1 MKKQTLIFAIITSL
15 MILPILGCGSQQET
29 GLEVPAAE
37 AAPSQANDTV
47 VVDKPIEVDDAGAQ
61 PVLETAVEV
70 KPEKVVVVEPEALRA
85 NVHKTHETEGLH
97 EEHLVNGTHE
107 EHLADGTYEAH
118 HGENDA
124 DITDTDADTVVS
136 EATDEGSTLAETAAV
151 PFTATTGLD
160 TFSAY
165 RMNFLT
171 DFDGSRK
178 GQATQGTMNGLLE
191 ITRKPQAKHW
201 QMNMSGDTFGELS
214 TLGSMELYDF
224 GKMMYIQNPLD
235 ATWLGVPADL
245 VKTMLPVPI
254 DDMYRPEESIDLP
267 ATAVLQP
274 GEEVVNGV
282 VTQRYTFG
290 PDDLADTRYEAV
302 EGTIWV
308 AVDGDYVVK
317 YESTVTGEFD
327 NLSAGGMDL
336 MDKGTIVMS
345 YEISDVNGDF
355 SIQPP
360 ADAQGLDLGKLLSGL
375 NF

>member
-1 MKKQTLIFAIITSL
+1 MKKQTLIFAIIISL
-15 MILPILGCGSQQET
+15 TILPILGCGSQPEANT
-29 GLEVPAAE
+29 EIPVVEVAQ
-37 AAPSQANDTV
+37 SQANDTV
-47 VVDKPIEVDDAGAQ
+47 VVDEMNDVAESVAEPAADFEVEEVTSIEVEELQ
-61 PVLETAVEV
+61 
-70 KPEKVVVVEPEALRA
+70 A
-85 NVHKTHETEGLH
+85 NIHETHEAEGIH
-97 EEHLVNGTHE
+97 EEHLVDGTHE

-118 HGENDA
+118 HGEND
-124 DITDTDADTVVS
+124 TDNTDTVVS
-136 EATDEGSTLAETAAV
+136 EDSEAASSTAAI

-178 GQATQGTMNGLLE
+178 GQATQGTMDGVLE

-214 TLGSMELYDF
+214 ALGSMELYDF
-224 GKMMYIQNPLD
+224 GQMMYIQNPLD
-235 ATWLGVPADL
+235 ATWLGVPAEL

-290 PDDLADTRYEAV
+290 PDDLADTDSRYETV
-302 EGTIWV
+302 DGTIWV
-308 AVDGDYVVK
+308 AVEGNYVVK

-345 YEISDVNGDF
+345 YEISDVNGNF

>member
-1 MKKQTLIFAIITSL
+1 MKKQTLIFAIIASL
-15 MILPILGCGSQQET
+15 MILPILGCGSQPEAGQEI
-29 GLEVPAAE
+29 PAAE
-37 AAPSQANDTV
+37 VAQNQANDTV
-47 VVDKPIEVDDAGAQ
+47 VLDEDTTE
-61 PVLETAVEV
+61 PVAKATVEV
-70 KPEKVVVVEPEALRA
+70 EVGEEVTVVEAEESPSVEELPSNLHEA
-85 NVHKTHETEGLH
+85 HEAEGLYETH
-97 EEHLVNGTHE
+97 MADGTHE
-107 EHLADGTYEAH
+107 EHLADGTYETH
-118 HGENDA
+118 HSANNIDDTDTNVGTGVSEDA
-124 DITDTDADTVVS
+124 DAS
-136 EATDEGSTLAETAAV
+136 EMAPV

-171 DFDGSRK
+171 DFDGYRK
-178 GQATQGTMNGLLE
+178 GQATQGTMSGLLE

-235 ATWLGVPADL
+235 ATWLGVPAEL

-282 VTQRYTFG
+282 VTERYAFG
-290 PDDLADTRYEAV
+290 PDDLVDSNTRYEAV

-317 YESTVTGEFD
+317 YESTITGEFD
-327 NLSAGGMDL
+327 NLSAGSMHL
-336 MDKGTIVMS
+336 MDQGTIVMS
-345 YEISDVNGDF
+345 YEVSDVNGGF

-360 ADAQGLDLGKLLSGL
+360 AGAKGLDLGKLLSGL

>member
-1 MKKQTLIFAIITSL
+1 MKKQTLIFAIIASL
-15 MILPILGCGSQQET
+15 MILPILGCGSQPEAGQEI
-29 GLEVPAAE
+29 PAAE
-37 AAPSQANDTV
+37 VAQNQANDTV
-47 VVDKPIEVDDAGAQ
+47 VFDD
-61 PVLETAVEV
+61 VVTESVSETAVETEV
-70 KPEKVVVVEPEALRA
+70 KEVAIVEAEESPSVEESPSNAQDA
-85 NVHKTHETEGLH
+85 QEVEGFHEPHMADDTHEKNIT
-97 EEHLVNGTHE
+97 
-107 EHLADGTYEAH
+107 DGTYESH
-118 HGENDA
+118 HGANNVDDTETNLGTIVSEDA
-124 DITDTDADTVVS
+124 DAS
-136 EATDEGSTLAETAAV
+136 EMTAV

-165 RMNFLT
+165 RMNFLV

-178 GQATQGTMNGLLE
+178 GQTTQGTMSGLLE

-214 TLGSMELYDF
+214 ALGSIELYDF
-224 GKMMYIQNPLD
+224 GKIMYIQNPLD
-235 ATWLGVPADL
+235 ATWLGVPAEM

-254 DDMYRPEESIDLP
+254 DDMYRPEKSIDLP

-290 PDDLADTRYEAV
+290 LDDLADSGTQYEAV
-302 EGTIWV
+302 KGTVWV

-317 YESTVTGEFD
+317 YESTITGEFD
-327 NLSAGGMDL
+327 NLSAGSMDL
-336 MDKGTIVMS
+336 MDQGTIVMS
-345 YEISDVNGDF
+345 YEVSDVNGDF

-360 ADAQGLDLGKLLSGL
+360 TDAQGLDLGKLLSGL

>member
-1 MKKQTLIFAIITSL
+1 MPEESD
-15 MILPILGCGSQQET
+15 
-29 GLEVPAAE
+29 AE
-37 AAPSQANDTV
+37 AS
-47 VVDKPIEVDDAGAQ
+47 
-61 PVLETAVEV
+61 
-70 KPEKVVVVEPEALRA
+70 
-85 NVHKTHETEGLH
+85 
-97 EEHLVNGTHE
+97 
-107 EHLADGTYEAH
+107 
-118 HGENDA
+118 
-124 DITDTDADTVVS
+124 
-136 EATDEGSTLAETAAV
+136 
-151 PFTATTGLD
+151 PFTATIGLD

-171 DFDGSRK
+171 DFDGLSK
-178 GQATQGTMNGLLE
+178 GQATQGTMSGLLE

-201 QMNMSGDTFGELS
+201 QMNMAGDTFGELS
-214 TLGSMELYDF
+214 TLGSMEMYDF
-224 GKMMYIQNPLD
+224 GSTMYIQNPLD
-235 ATWLGVPADL
+235 ATWLSVPAEL

-290 PDDLADTRYEAV
+290 SADLADPDARYEAV

-308 AVDGDYVVK
+308 AVDGNYVVK
-317 YESTVTGEFD
+317 YESTITGEFD

-336 MDKGTIVMS
+336 MDQGTIVMS
-345 YEISDVNGDF
+345 YEVSDVNGDF

-360 ADAQGLDLGKLLSGL
+360 ANAQGLDLGKLLSGL